1 MFDSIKRSWV
11 LTQESFKVLMQDKEL
26 MMFPVISAILTV
38 LVVASFIVP
47 AALFYGAIDAALGL
61 DGIAEDLAGI
71 ILIFCVYFLSYFVI
85 VFFNVAILQC
95 ARIRFDGGSP
105 TMKDGW
111 NAGMQNLG
119 RIALWAALSGTIG
132 VILSRLEEFLGE
144 FVGGILRGLL
154 GGAWTIIT
162 YFAIPVLIFEK
173 TSPINAIKKSG
184 QIIKE
189 TWGEGL
195 TMYVGFN
202 AIQTIFVLLTIIPLI
217 GSIVLSVMANSF
229 VIFAIMGSLVVLS
242 WIIMAVVFSALG
254 QIFRAALYIYATTGT
269 VPSCFT
275 ESNIKDAFQVK
286 KK

>member
-1 MFDSIKRSWV
+1 MFDSIKRSWN

-26 MMFPVISAILTV
+26 MMFPVISTILTI
-38 LVVASFIVP
+38 LVVATFIVP
-47 AALFYGAIDAALGL
+47 TALLWGAMDTALNL
-61 DGIAEDLAGI
+61 DDTAHN
-71 ILIFCVYFLSYFVI
+71 LIGMVVLFCVYFLSYFI
-85 VFFNVAILQC
+85 IIFFNVAILQC
-95 ARIRFDGGSP
+95 ARIRFDGGNP

-132 VILSRLEEFLGE
+132 VILSQLEEKLGSLI
-144 FVGGILRGLL
+144 GGILKGLI

-162 YFAIPVLIFEK
+162 YFAVPVLIFEK
-173 TSPINAIKKSG
+173 TSPMDAIKKSG

-195 TMYVGFN
+195 SMYVGFG
-202 AIQTIFVLLTIIPLI
+202 AIQGLFVFLTFIPLI
-217 GSIVLSVMANSF
+217 GGLVLSIMMNNFIIMA
-229 VIFAIMGSLVVLS
+229 IIGSLVVLS
-242 WIIMAVVFSALG
+242 WIILAVVFSALG
-254 QIFRAALYIYATTGT
+254 QIFRAALYIYATSGN

-286 KK
+286 SK